1 MRDFKH
7 FMKEKKDSDD
17 PCWKGYRQ
25 FGMKTKDGKEVPNC
39 VPEADESDDDQTEK
53 NKEKQ

>member
-1 MRDFKH
+1 
-7 FMKEKKDSDD
+7 MKEKKDSDD